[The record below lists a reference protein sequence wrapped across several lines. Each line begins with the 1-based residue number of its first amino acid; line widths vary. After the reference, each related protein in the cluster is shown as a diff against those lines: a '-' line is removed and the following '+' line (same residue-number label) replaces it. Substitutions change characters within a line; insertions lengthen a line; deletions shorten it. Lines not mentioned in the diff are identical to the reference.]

1 MNHPFT
7 LHEEICRSWLGR
19 PVCAVM
25 KDGSERIGIIT
36 EVRQN
41 RLVLNGRPPGSKST
55 IRRQASTGTR
65 KRATLRT
72 ASTRHTGG
80 HTRGTAIP
88 FEQVALIVPV
98 LL

>member
-1 MNHPFT
+1 MYHPFT
-7 LHEEICRSWLGR
+7 LREEICRAWIGR

-36 EVRQN
+36 DVRHN
-41 RLVLNGRPPGSKST
+41 KLVLNGRPPGSAST
-55 IRRQASTGTR
+55 KRRQASTGTR
-65 KRATLRT
+65 KRPTVRT

-80 HTRGTAIP
+80 HTRGTTIP
-88 FEQVALIVPV
+88 FEQVAVIVPV